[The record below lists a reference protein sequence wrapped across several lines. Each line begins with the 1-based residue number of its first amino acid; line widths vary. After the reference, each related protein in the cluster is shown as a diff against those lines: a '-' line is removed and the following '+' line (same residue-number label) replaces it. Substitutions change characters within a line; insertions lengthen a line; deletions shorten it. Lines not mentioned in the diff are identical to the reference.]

1 MEKQPPSGIMS
12 RIFMGLAEW
21 ADLKTQEK
29 VRDAE
34 KLKDNAAKRRR
45 NENPQQPSVQKMFQK
60 FTLVDPHVLFRK
72 GMTILC
78 CSCLVVTF
86 IPSVLQTVQN
96 FTVL

>member
-45 NENPQQPSVQKMFQK
+45 NENTQQPSSSKEV
-60 FTLVDPHVLFRK
+60 
-72 GMTILC
+72 
-78 CSCLVVTF
+78 
-86 IPSVLQTVQN
+86 
-96 FTVL
+96 